1 MTRIA
6 RFALPLFAAALLLAG
21 CGSSGPTASSVVEE
35 LSALYPAPNPRDN
48 TGSCAGDGGCVQLVT
63 TDAVSVYQWPDEAT
77 ALRFAGDSDAVDVV
91 GPFALSYRGDRQ
103 QATSDEARAAY
114 AQRVRE
120 LLAAG

>member
-1 MTRIA
+1 MSRVVRLA
-6 RFALPLFAAALLLAG
+6 VSVFAAAVLLAG

-77 ALRFAGDSDAVDVV
+77 ARRFAGGSDAVDVV
-91 GPFALSYRGDRQ
+91 GPFALSYRGAEQ
-103 QATSDEARAAY
+103 QATSEQARAAY